1 VGFIAGGR
9 RQEDTSGRRPLM
21 AKAKRRWRLVARCSE
36 RVGEG
41 KQTVAE
47 ATPLGGVVAQR
58 ARVVRGGGGSKS

>member
-1 VGFIAGGR
+1 
-9 RQEDTSGRRPLM
+9 M